1 MLPPT
6 IDNSLRKVV
15 SYTAVLDDLD
25 YFQDY
30 ESGHGTHVAGIV
42 VGDVYNTSEAI
53 VFEDDWSNC

>member
-1 MLPPT
+1 M
-6 IDNSLRKVV
+6 V